1 MIIDKASW
9 LGSRPWLDMDNPD
22 IGAYVRACG
31 GEPVF
36 DLENALRTWHEDG
49 VVLFRG
55 VIDKRL
61 IDGLLSDIDYLRSHF
76 RDFDL
81 LVEVRGEQK
90 HIRDLSAEELEL
102 SGLKFNSIHTISM
115 AAAKLSLSREVS
127 LFLRHV
133 LQGPAVAMQSLTFY
147 KGSQQSIHVDYPY
160 VRCQSKLAHLAASWI
175 PLEDI
180 HPDSGPLAYYPG
192 SHRTDVSGFFDW
204 GSGSIVLEPDSEK
217 TPVELSNY
225 LSEQVGRNGIASRI
239 YCPRKGDVLIWHG
252 NLSHEGT
259 RIANDQLTR
268 KSYVTHY
275 TSLEAYPKAHLKAG
289 APDSGWI
296 CRDNEGYVF
305 EYAWQDRLR
314 QLPSIRLRVPQHEQQ
329 CKTA

>member
-1 MIIDKASW
+1 MILDKSSW

-31 GEPVF
+31 GEPSF
-36 DLENALRTWHEDG
+36 DLERALRTWYDDG
-49 VVLFRG
+49 VVLFEG
-55 VIDKRL
+55 VVDKQL
-61 IDGLLSDIDYLRSHF
+61 IDALLRDIDYLRLHF

-81 LVEVRGEQK
+81 LVEVRGAQK

-115 AAAKLSLSREVS
+115 AAARLSLTREVS

-147 KGSQQSIHVDYPY
+147 KGSQQPIHIDYPY
-160 VRCQSKLAHLAASWI
+160 VRCQSRLAHLAASWT

-192 SHRTDVSGFFDW
+192 SHRVDVSEFFDW
-204 GSGSIVLEPDSEK
+204 GSGSVVLEPDSER
-217 TPVELSNY
+217 TPVDLSQHLNDRVR
-225 LSEQVGRNGIASRI
+225 LKGIAPRI
-239 YCPRKGDVLIWHG
+239 YCPRKGDVLVWHG

-259 RIANDQLTR
+259 RIADERLTR

-289 APDSGWI
+289 APDSDWI
-296 CRDNEGYVF
+296 SRENGGYVF
-305 EYAWQDRLR
+305 EYSWQDKLR
-314 QLPSIRLRVPQHEQQ
+314 QLPS
-329 CKTA
+329 T